1 MARRRDYSYISPC
14 VKWTLFFFN
23 FIFWLFGMLVLAIG
37 LYGVVFTAQDLHGL
51 KSVETAY
58 IIITDLSGV
67 MVVLGS
73 VIFIVSFAGCVGA
86 LRENLCLLKLYFWS
100 LTIFLIA
107 ELMFAIACII
117 FPWKSR
123 EIIEHLLS
131 KRLIEEYRES
141 QNTQNFVDFLQTES
155 LAVRRKSFH
164 LAGVEEMWG
173 NNAPLSNTL
182 FYIKPVGHSIGDVQV
197 DRCQG
202 WCSNIELA
210 INMLLTLQNSI
221 SFSPLSFCSP
231 RPNIPQTHFDF
242 MCGYDMQNKKPH
254 EASETIY
261 TGGCVTSIIQFLES
275 NLYWAAGVIFGIT
288 LFQMYVTHQARSL
301 MDQIS
306 LQRSR
311 WYRRQRDEE
320 LEGHAYLLP
329 KQSYYY
335 Q

>member
-141 QNTQNFVDFLQTES
+141 QNTQNFVDFLQTEFGCCGITVEGYLDWNVNEYFNCS
-155 LAVRRKSFH
+155 ESSPSAEKCGVPPSCCLNRKN
-164 LAGVEEMWG
+164 V
-173 NNAPLSNTL
+173 
-182 FYIKPVGHSIGDVQV
+182 
-197 DRCQG
+197 
-202 WCSNIELA
+202 
-210 INMLLTLQNSI
+210 
-221 SFSPLSFCSP
+221 
-231 RPNIPQTHFDF
+231 THFDF
-242 MCGYDMQNKKPH
+242 MCGYGMQNKKPH

-311 WYRRQRDEE
+311 WYRRRREE
-320 LEGHAYLLP
+320 EMEGHAYLLP